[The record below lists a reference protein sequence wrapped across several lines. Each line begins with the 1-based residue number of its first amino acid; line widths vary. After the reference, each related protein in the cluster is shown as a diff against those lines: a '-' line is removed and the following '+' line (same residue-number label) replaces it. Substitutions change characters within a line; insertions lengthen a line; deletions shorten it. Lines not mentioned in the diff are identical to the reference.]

1 MVGRKAGQ
9 VNREALLLLLLG
21 VLALVGG
28 VALYS
33 PRAAVL
39 TAAVALLI
47 AGVLQLDV
55 PAAKPK
61 DRKQ

>member
-1 MVGRKAGQ
+1 

-21 VLALVGG
+21 ALTLVGG
-28 VALYS
+28 IALYS

-39 TAAVALLI
+39 AAAITLLI
-47 AGVLQLDV
+47 TGVLTLDV